1 MHGVGNA
8 ILAALACAAVPASA
22 WEPLWT
28 SAWTYDV
35 PVYAANP
42 VQLFLAGDGTS
53 FALVDVTYDSA
64 THAVLAKFES
74 DGTFAWTCSR
84 DAAIVAGEALLDD
97 SRVAVVGTDPSG
109 MAFVRVVDAG
119 GGSLLWERRIGDA
132 TIDPVGA
139 SDLHAAVEAIDG
151 TLLVRARDEDDLVVL
166 RFTADGTVLPEWR
179 WTAPDGPAYGF
190 DIAAA
195 RDGGAVVAGQQ
206 NSIGGGFATVR
217 FDAEGAVAFADIE
230 LGDIGNPL
238 GDSRVAV
245 DADDATIVAASP
257 ETVHGVEGAQVWKIA
272 ADGTRLW
279 TRKIPDPKGDLAD
292 LSAHGLALAPNGD
305 AIVSVV
311 TLISQNLRT
320 VRLASADGAV
330 VTDASSAAAGMPT
343 GFALAANG
351 RALIGAYYFIDS
363 SGHVAPELA
372 EFDSAG
378 RPCRIADDA
387 SLHGVVVVAGASGW
401 YVLGET
407 HPPVTLQHFDAV
419 GVCDGTDPD
428 VVFESGFE
436 PLR

>member
-1 MHGVGNA
+1 MHGVGKA
-8 ILAALACAAVPASA
+8 ILAALACAALPASA

-28 SAWTYDV
+28 SAWTYAA
-35 PVYAANP
+35 PPYAANP
-42 VQLFLAGDGTS
+42 VQLFLAVDGAS

-64 THAVLAKFES
+64 AHAVLAKFES
-74 DGTFAWTCSR
+74 DGTFAWTSSR
-84 DAAIVAGEALLDD
+84 DAWAVAGEALLDD
-97 SRVAVVGTDPSG
+97 ARVAVVGIDPSG
-109 MAFVRVVDAG
+109 TAFVRVVDAG
-119 GGSLLWERRIGDA
+119 DGSFLWENQIEDA
-132 TIDPVGA
+132 VIDPVGA
-139 SDLHAAVEAIDG
+139 SDLHAAAGASDG

-166 RFTADGTVLPEWR
+166 RFTADGTALPEWR
-179 WTAPDGPAYGF
+179 WTAPNGPAYAF
-190 DIAAA
+190 DIVAT

-206 NSIGGGFATVR
+206 NGIGGGFATVR
-217 FDAEGAVAFADIE
+217 FDANGVVAFADIE

-238 GDSRVAV
+238 GDSRAAV

-279 TRKIPDPKGDLAD
+279 TQKIPNPEGDLAD

-311 TLISQNLRT
+311 TLISQKLRT

-330 VTDASSAAAGMPT
+330 VTDGSSTAAGMPT

-372 EFDSAG
+372 EFDGAG
-378 RPCRIADDA
+378 RPCRIVDDA
-387 SLHGVVVVAGASGW
+387 SLHGGVVVAGADGW

-407 HPPVTLQHFDAV
+407 HPLVTLQHFDAA
-419 GVCDGTDPD
+419 GACDGTDPD
-428 VVFESGFE
+428 TVFESGFE